1 MAINTEKTPWETP
14 AGQTTPRS
22 EFDGQAVPSIPADPM
37 AARRELAIKRI
48 KAKNDFIVHLLIY
61 LAING
66 MLVFTW
72 AFTGAGF
79 FWPIFPIVG
88 WGIAVAFNAWDA
100 YGRKPITEDQ
110 IRREQDRLRGG

>member
-1 MAINTEKTPWETP
+1 
-14 AGQTTPRS
+14 
-22 EFDGQAVPSIPADPM
+22 M

-88 WGIAVAFNAWDA
+88 WGIGVIAHDYQVYWGDS
-100 YGRKPITEDQ
+100 YSEER
-110 IRREQDRLRGG
+110 IRREMETLS

>member
-1 MAINTEKTPWETP
+1 MSINTEKTPWETP
-14 AGQTTPRS
+14 TSQTTPRP
-22 EFDGQAVPSIPADPM
+22 EFDGQAVPSIPVDPM
-37 AARRELAIKRI
+37 AARRELAIKQI

-88 WGIAVAFNAWDA
+88 WGIGVVAHGYQVYWGNS
-100 YGRKPITEDQ
+100 YSEER
-110 IRREQDRLRGG
+110 IRREMETLP

>member
-1 MAINTEKTPWETP
+1 MA
-14 AGQTTPRS
+14 
-22 EFDGQAVPSIPADPM
+22 V
-37 AARRELAIKRI
+37 RRDLAIKRI

-79 FWPIFPIVG
+79 FWPIFLIVG
-88 WGIAVAFNAWDA
+88 WGIGVVAHGYQVYWGTS
-100 YGRKPITEDQ
+100 YSEER
-110 IRREQDRLRGG
+110 IRREMEMLP

>member
-88 WGIAVAFNAWDA
+88 WGIGVIAHDYQVYWGDS
-100 YGRKPITEDQ
+100 YSEER
-110 IRREQDRLRGG
+110 IRREMETLS